1 MEWQDKSLNITGLRK
16 NRRKKVGNCL
26 YRQVSQRSL
35 AVNGKQRNEMIAEGR
50 SEAKKKNLF
59 IFKVGEITELL
70 CAHGNDTE
78 KRRPWVRGLA
88 MACKWQQQILNLDL
102 LSL

>member
-26 YRQVSQRSL
+26 YRQVFQRSL

-50 SEAKKKNLF
+50 SEAKKR
-59 IFKVGEITELL
+59 IFSFLRW
-70 CAHGNDTE
+70 E
-78 KRRPWVRGLA
+78 K
-88 MACKWQQQILNLDL
+88 
-102 LSL
+102 